1 MEEHPVGLG
10 ERRKSE
16 TLWLDESG
24 ESDEDRRVLRWRLE
38 QAIGL
43 GFELAPAALLA
54 SSSAD
59 LHSLRTLIARGC
71 PHDTAVAILL

>member
-1 MEEHPVGLG
+1 MEEHSVRLG
-10 ERRKSE
+10 ERHQLE
-16 TLWLDESG
+16 VAWLDDSG

-43 GFELAPAALLA
+43 GFELAPAALFA

-59 LHSLRTLIARGC
+59 LNALRTLIARGC

>member
-1 MEEHPVGLG
+1 MDKHSVRLG
-10 ERRKSE
+10 ERGWSDE
-16 TLWLDESG
+16 LWSDDSG

-43 GFELAPAALLA
+43 GFALAPAALLA
-54 SSSAD
+54 SSPAD
-59 LHSLRTLIARGC
+59 LNSLRRLMALGC

>member
-1 MEEHPVGLG
+1 MDEHSVGLD
-10 ERRKSE
+10 ERRQS
-16 TLWLDESG
+16 DEFWGDDSG

-54 SSSAD
+54 SSAAD
-59 LHSLRTLIARGC
+59 LNTLRGLIARGC

>member
-1 MEEHPVGLG
+1 MEEHPVGLDQ
-10 ERRKSE
+10 RRQAE
-16 TLWLDESG
+16 TLWLDDSG

-38 QAIGL
+38 QAIRL
-43 GFELAPAALLA
+43 GFELAPAALIA

-59 LHSLRTLIARGC
+59 LHALRTLMARGC